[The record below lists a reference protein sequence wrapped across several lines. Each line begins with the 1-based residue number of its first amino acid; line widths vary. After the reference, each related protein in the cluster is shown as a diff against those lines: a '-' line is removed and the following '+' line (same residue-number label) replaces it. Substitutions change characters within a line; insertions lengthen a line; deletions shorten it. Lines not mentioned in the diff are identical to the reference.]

1 MKNLFEDFK
10 ESLLSYLFK
19 EKSLTEKEIEAIKNM
34 TIEEKIDKNI
44 LLPNVSVV
52 DSNDGTYVLNVPNN
66 YSKLRIGDRIKL
78 FSNTKKYKAT
88 ILDIYQ
94 DYFTV
99 ECNGELDIESVFSI
113 EIDSPNLI
121 QSLIACLE
129 DISAG
134 KPGASFLRILS
145 GEKPLEIEDF
155 LALNPH
161 KIDGFGNVFNK
172 LNEEQQNAV
181 ESMLRFPTIHVLQGP
196 PGTGKT
202 QVLAATAIA
211 TAIKNREVV
220 VIANTHHAVN
230 NALMKIR
237 SFSKESIIIK
247 VGDLLKNEDLDDS
260 IIKFAKFSEYND
272 WSYSTRRAKRSGH
285 IIGMT
290 IWGAITY
297 LGLHRHSHY
306 RPYIALVD
314 EASLMGLS
322 YASILGKCA
331 SSICLFGDSRQMQP
345 IYRPELESDNHS
357 ISILDYCCKTVNNL
371 PISILHTTYRMNEE
385 ITSAVSKSFYEPY
398 GIKLISSNFSCNKK
412 LDVANEKSSI
422 RKIIVENENCQEYNK
437 EEARLVSEEIKKLL
451 EAGVSSR
458 EIAVITPFRKQVNEI
473 RNAVHELFEIDYILI
488 DTVER
493 LQGQDVDVIILSFA
507 TSSLDYMTDIK
518 SFLFNHNRLNVMLS
532 RAKKQVIIIASPIVM
547 QQLDYIIVND

>member
-44 LLPNVSVV
+44 LLPNASVV
-52 DSNDGTYVLNVPNN
+52 DSNDGVYVLNVPNN

-78 FSNTKKYKAT
+78 FSSTKKFKAT

-94 DYFTV
+94 DSFTIK
-99 ECNGELDIESVFSI
+99 CNGVLDSESIYNI

-145 GEKPLEIEDF
+145 GEEPLEIEDF
-155 LALNPH
+155 LALNPQ
-161 KIDGFGNVFNK
+161 KIDGFENIFNK
-172 LNEEQQNAV
+172 LNEEQQEAV

-211 TAIKNREVV
+211 TTIKNREVA

-237 SFSKESIIIK
+237 SFSKDSVIIK

-260 IIKFAKFSEYND
+260 IIKYAKFSEYND
-272 WSYSTRRAKRSGH
+272 WSYSNRRNKKSGH

-314 EASLMGLS
+314 EASLMALS

-385 ITSAVSKSFYEPY
+385 ITSTVSKSFYEPY

-412 LDVANEKSSI
+412 LDIANGTSSI
-422 RKIIVENENCQEYNK
+422 RKIIVENENCQECNK
-437 EEARLVSEEIKKLL
+437 EEARLVSEEIRNLL
-451 EAGVSSR
+451 EAGVNSS

-473 RNAVHELFEIDYILI
+473 RDAVHDLSDNDKILI

-532 RAKKQVIIIASPIVM
+532 RAKKQVIIVASPIVM
-547 QQLDYIIVND
+547 QQLNKLIKY